1 MTPLS
6 NRLTL
11 GFSAVGHT
19 YSHLFTLLYATAVLA
34 IARDWGMG
42 YDVLIALSLPMNV
55 MFGLGALPAGWAA
68 DRFGALPVMLLFFLG
83 VGGGALLTGFA
94 TTPTMILVGLTVIG
108 TFAAIYHP
116 VGIPWLIKHAANR
129 GRALAVNNVFGS
141 IGIAGAA
148 IVAGFC
154 ADTWGWRSA
163 FLVPGAVC
171 IVTGLAF
178 ALFFRAGSMVEA
190 QIDVKA
196 EAPPAPADVKR
207 AFIVLSVTMIMSGLF
222 VNVVTTALPKMFEER
237 LADDVGGFTWGIGA
251 MVSLVYMISAAGQL
265 LGGELM
271 ERFRLK
277 SFYVTTMAAVAP
289 LILLGFF
296 VHTLFLVP
304 VIGLA
309 LTLLSTAQLAENTL
323 LTRYTPARWRGRA
336 FGAKFVLSLGV
347 GTLGVAVVPLV
358 YRLYGNLDA
367 AYLVMV
373 VFAALGA
380 LAAMLMPGE
389 KPVVAVVPAPAAAE

>member
-6 NRLTL
+6 NRLTA
-11 GFSAVGHT
+11 GFSAIGHT
-19 YSHLFTLLYATAVLA
+19 YSHLFTLLYATAVLV
-34 IARDWGMG
+34 IAREWGMG

-68 DRFGALPVMLLFFLG
+68 DRFGALRVMLLFFVG
-83 VGGGALLTGFA
+83 IGGGALLTGFA
-94 TTPTMILVGLTVIG
+94 TGPTGILVGLTVIG
-108 TFAAIYHP
+108 TFASIYHP

-141 IGIAGAA
+141 VGIAGAA
-148 IVAGFC
+148 IVAGFF
-154 ADTWGWRSA
+154 ADIWGWRSA
-163 FLVPGAVC
+163 FIVPGVICLITGMAFA
-171 IVTGLAF
+171 IAARTGL
-178 ALFFRAGSMVEA
+178 LVEA
-190 QIDVKA
+190 QADVKA
-196 EAPPAPADVKR
+196 EPPPAQGDVKR
-207 AFIVLSVTMIMSGLF
+207 AFVVLSVTMIMSGLF
-222 VNVVTTALPKMFEER
+222 VNVVTTGLPKMFEER
-237 LADDVGGFTWGIGA
+237 LGGSFGHATWGIGA
-251 MVSLVYMISAAGQL
+251 MVSAVYIISAIGQL
-265 LGGELM
+265 IGGELM

-277 SFYVTTMAAVAP
+277 SFYVTSLGAVAP

-304 VIGLA
+304 VIGVA

-347 GTLGVAVVPLV
+347 GTLGVAIVPLV
-358 YRLYGNLDA
+358 YRLYGSLDV

-373 VFAALGA
+373 VFAAIGA
-380 LAAMLMPGE
+380 LAALLMPAE
-389 KPVVAVVPAPAAAE
+389 KPAVAVPVPAAAE